1 MDKLEF
7 IKQRCEIDNITEEE
21 FEEIYRVV
29 KCDCGM
35 PYCKGYRCL
44 DIDDLYNELKKKE
57 KVIEKAKEYIK
68 DYMPYLL
75 EPDKEYE
82 NVDGNTY
89 FIYKEWTGEELL
101 QILEDKEVE

>member
-7 IKQRCEIDNITEEE
+7 IKQRCKIDGITEEK

-44 DIDDLYNELKKKE
+44 DIDDLYNELKKKDE
-57 KVIEKAKEYIK
+57 VIEKAINIIAKEFLCYDNESDEYIQGLK
-68 DYMPYLL
+68 II
-75 EPDKEYE
+75 K
-82 NVDGNTY
+82 
-89 FIYKEWTGEELL
+89 
-101 QILEDKEVE
+101 ILKEVE